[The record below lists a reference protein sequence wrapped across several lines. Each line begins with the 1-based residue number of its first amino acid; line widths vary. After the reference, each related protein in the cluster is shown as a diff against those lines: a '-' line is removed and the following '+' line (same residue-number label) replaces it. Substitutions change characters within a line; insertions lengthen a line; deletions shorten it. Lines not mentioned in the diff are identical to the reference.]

1 MKRRHIQYA
10 SFFFILCKY
19 SHHLLLEVRN
29 VAFAYATATYSRNP
43 KYKHSCSFWGFV
55 FWLATMTTMTT
66 HHPPSLAEMRDKA
79 SPVPRIAG
87 HHDHQCPLIPH
98 LKHGRVINLA
108 TFPLVKPFWPPLSL
122 KTQDRSDH
130 CAITASPIL
139 KPRRPAF
146 IFGSGTHLHPSS
158 LPSLME
164 GGGFL
169 ATTTLPLLEM

>member
-1 MKRRHIQYA
+1 
-10 SFFFILCKY
+10 
-19 SHHLLLEVRN
+19 
-29 VAFAYATATYSRNP
+29 
-43 KYKHSCSFWGFV
+43 
-55 FWLATMTTMTT
+55 MTTMTT

-146 IFGSGTHLHPSS
+146 IFGSGTHLHPLS
-158 LPSLME
+158 LPLLME
-164 GGGFL
+164 GGWVLGHHHSSIAQNAIWKASTASHNVCKWVQML
-169 ATTTLPLLEM
+169 LSGITSTLLIYVNFGSITCISSCFRYTIV